1 MKSDQKIYHYLEKLT
16 NLLDKI
22 LVQKDETLKV
32 EEKIK
37 LQKVY
42 QLIDHSLLNELKA
55 CEFLKLIDVSELK

>member
-1 MKSDQKIYHYLEKLT
+1 MKSDQKIYHHLEKLT
-16 NLLDKI
+16 DLLDKI

-42 QLIDHSLLNELKA
+42 QLIDYSLLNELKA

>member
-1 MKSDQKIYHYLEKLT
+1 MKSDQKIYHHLEKLT
-16 NLLDKI
+16 DLLDKI
-22 LVQKDETLKV
+22 LVQKDEPLKV

-55 CEFLKLIDVSELK
+55 FEFLKLIDVSELK